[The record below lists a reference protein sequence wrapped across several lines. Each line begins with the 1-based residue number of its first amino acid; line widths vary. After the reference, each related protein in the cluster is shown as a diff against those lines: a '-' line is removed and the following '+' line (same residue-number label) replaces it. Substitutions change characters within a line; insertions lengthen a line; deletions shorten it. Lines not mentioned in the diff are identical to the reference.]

1 MTREN
6 VFYRAAANGDVR
18 SGGAREADER
28 TFSIGDLSREFGVTL
43 RTLRFYEDRALLAP
57 RRKGTIRVYSA
68 RDRSRLVTIL
78 KGKRLGFTLGE
89 IAGMVA
95 VEEGSTDAPGVLKLS
110 LHQVEEQIV
119 HLERQKVEIEGAIAE
134 LRVTRDGLTAR
145 LAAE

>member
-6 VFYRAAANGDVR
+6 LFYSAAANGDVW
-18 SGGAREADER
+18 SGGARDGDER
-28 TFSIGDLSREFGVTL
+28 TFSIGDLAREFSVTL
-43 RTLRFYEDRALLAP
+43 RTLRFYEDRGLLAP
-57 RRKGTIRVYSA
+57 HRKGTIRVYSA
-68 RDRSRLVTIL
+68 RDRSRLATIL

-95 VEEGSTDAPGVLKLS
+95 AEEGSTDTPGVLKLS

-119 HLERQKVEIEGAIAE
+119 HLERQKLEIEGAIAE
-134 LRVTRDGLTAR
+134 LRATRDGLTAR